1 MKLFNIALL
10 LATLAS
16 VRSINTLKFILL
28 PGVTMTD
35 PTGTATVLEGPAS
48 FELPIGAIFTPFD
61 RKVKASSKDGYK
73 DYSCKYSPKTG
84 NALAAGQSA
93 TLVHQ
98 VLKDLVL
105 DVGGD
110 GLVTI
115 TCT

>member
-73 DYSCKYSPKTG
+73 DYSVSFAVMMDDDADLGSANTLRR
-84 NALAAGQSA
+84 LA
-93 TLVHQ
+93 TRWRQ
-98 VLKDLVL
+98 VRARRWSIKS
-105 DVGGD
+105 
-110 GLVTI
+110 
-115 TCT
+115 